1 MDVSTGDPEERKPER
16 VVLLGGGGHA
26 SDVLGAIEFINS
38 RSPTWAVIG
47 VADDSPEPRLDRF
60 ENRGVRFLGTID
72 EAIASCPKDV
82 RFLATVGFPEGR
94 RAVAERAER
103 AGLRAATLIDPRA
116 TIETHARIGEGA
128 VIMEG
133 VHVSPL
139 CRVGRHVYLSH
150 KVMIGHDVQVGDF
163 TSILP
168 LSAIGGDSIIE
179 EDVLICLSA
188 SIINRKRVGRGAVVG
203 AGAVV
208 VRDVEAG
215 TTVLGV
221 PAKPREKD

>member
-1 MDVSTGDPEERKPER
+1 MSIGDSEEARPER
-16 VVLLGGGGHA
+16 IVLLGGGGHA
-26 SDVLGAIEFINS
+26 SDVLGVIEFINS
-38 RSPTWAVIG
+38 RSPTWDVVG

-60 ENRGVRFLGTID
+60 ENRGVRFLGGID
-72 EAIASCPKDV
+72 EALARLPKDV
-82 RFLATVGFPEGR
+82 RFLATVGFPAGR
-94 RAVAERAER
+94 RSVAERAER

-116 TIETHARIGEGA
+116 VVETHAWIGQGS

-139 CRVGRHVYLSH
+139 CRVGRHAYLSH

-168 LSAIGGDSIIE
+168 LSTIGGDSIVE
-179 EDVLICLSA
+179 EDVLIGLSA
-188 SIINRKRVGRGAVVG
+188 CVINQIRVGRAAIVG

-208 VRDVEAG
+208 IRNVAAG
-215 TTVLGV
+215 TTVVGV
-221 PAKPREKD
+221 PAKPAASG